1 MGLRNDLTDLQMK
14 TMSLLHRAVLRLSG
28 GRMLRSIGSMPALE
42 LHTLGRST
50 GKRRTTMLTA
60 PVHGDGRYVLVA
72 SKGGDDRNPQWY
84 LNLVANPDVELTVD
98 GTTLRMRARTATVA
112 EEVGGDHLRRVD
124 VVDLL
129 VQRRVQRHGAEVVV
143 QLVLAHAVH
152 QVEVQ
157 DRHRHVGRGNPDG
170 VAGELSG
177 QLGQRLGDGL
187 RRARLGEHHCLLYTS

>member
-112 EEVGGDHLRRVD
+112 EKAELWPAIIAAYRGYDGYQQKTGRDIP
-124 VVDLL
+124 VVICEP
-129 VQRRVQRHGAEVVV
+129 R
-143 QLVLAHAVH
+143 
-152 QVEVQ
+152 
-157 DRHRHVGRGNPDG
+157 
-170 VAGELSG
+170 S
-177 QLGQRLGDGL
+177 
-187 RRARLGEHHCLLYTS
+187 

>member
-112 EEVGGDHLRRVD
+112 EKAELWPAIIAAYRGYDGYQQKTGRDIP
-124 VVDLL
+124 VVICEP
-129 VQRRVQRHGAEVVV
+129 R
-143 QLVLAHAVH
+143 
-152 QVEVQ
+152 
-157 DRHRHVGRGNPDG
+157 P
-170 VAGELSG
+170 
-177 QLGQRLGDGL
+177 
-187 RRARLGEHHCLLYTS
+187 